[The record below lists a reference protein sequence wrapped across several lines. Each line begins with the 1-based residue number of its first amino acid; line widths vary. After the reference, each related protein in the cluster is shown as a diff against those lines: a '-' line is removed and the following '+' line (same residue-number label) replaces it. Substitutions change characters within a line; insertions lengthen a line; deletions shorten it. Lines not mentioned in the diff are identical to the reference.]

1 MKYVLIF
8 IFIFGIAVPISS
20 TAADA
25 EGSRHHNVADNGLAL
40 QGYDPVSYFSGL
52 PLMGKPKYRAAHG
65 GIQYQFF
72 GKKSMAQFNL
82 APEKYL
88 PAYGGW
94 CAWAML
100 DGEKVAVNPQRFKV
114 IDGINYLYYDG
125 FWGNTLKK
133 WNKLAG
139 REGDAVLVRRA
150 GEHWQKIV
158 SE

>member
-1 MKYVLIF
+1 MVGFSIGLSAGRVWIG
-8 IFIFGIAVPISS
+8 FGV
-20 TAADA
+20 
-25 EGSRHHNVADNGLAL
+25 
-40 QGYDPVSYFSGL
+40 
-52 PLMGKPKYRAAHG
+52 
-65 GIQYQFF
+65 
-72 GKKSMAQFNL
+72 

-100 DGEKVAVNPQRFKV
+100 DGEKVDVNPERFKI

-133 WNKLAG
+133 WNKLAEKG
-139 REGDAVLVRRA
+139 SEAALVRQA
-150 GEHWQKIV
+150 GGHWQKIV